1 MNKFLIFLSSIMLI
15 VTLTTFNPNNLNLN
29 LALFQVKKIEIKN
42 VKILSSEKLKKLFY
56 SELSQNSLFVI
67 DEKIIDKILL
77 KNKIISHVEFK
88 KIYPSMLVVTVY
100 EKEIIAVINYKKNK
114 FYLTKKGEEIKFFKN
129 KKLEDLPNIFGK
141 QENFLKI
148 YVSLNSL
155 NFPISK
161 IKSFYYFDIGRWD
174 IMLKNNRIIKLPV
187 NNFIESLTNFIEIE
201 KKINFKKYT
210 IFDYRIK
217 NQLILK

>member
-1 MNKFLIFLSSIMLI
+1 
-15 VTLTTFNPNNLNLN
+15 
-29 LALFQVKKIEIKN
+29 
-42 VKILSSEKLKKLFY
+42 
-56 SELSQNSLFVI
+56 
-67 DEKIIDKILL
+67 
-77 KNKIISHVEFK
+77 
-88 KIYPSMLVVTVY
+88 MLVVTVY

-201 KKINFKKYT
+201 KKINFEKYT

>member
-1 MNKFLIFLSSIMLI
+1 
-15 VTLTTFNPNNLNLN
+15 
-29 LALFQVKKIEIKN
+29 
-42 VKILSSEKLKKLFY
+42 
-56 SELSQNSLFVI
+56 
-67 DEKIIDKILL
+67 
-77 KNKIISHVEFK
+77 
-88 KIYPSMLVVTVY
+88 MLVVTVY

>member
-29 LALFQVKKIEIKN
+29 LRNFQVKKIEVKN

-56 SELSQNSLFVI
+56 KELSQNSLFVI
-67 DEKIIDKILL
+67 DKKIIDKILL
-77 KNKIISHVEFK
+77 KNKIINHVEFK
-88 KIYPSMLVVTVY
+88 KIYPSKLVITVY

-129 KKLEDLPNIFGK
+129 KKLENLPNIFGK

-161 IKSFYYFDIGRWD
+161 LSHF
-174 IMLKNNRIIKLPV
+174 II
-187 NNFIESLTNFIEIE
+187 S
-201 KKINFKKYT
+201 
-210 IFDYRIK
+210 
-217 NQLILK
+217 ILEDGILC